1 LNQLSIAE
9 KKVLA
14 STIIKLIDPEE
25 LEKADENGFRED
37 LDGTINTVAD
47 LISSVT
53 SSLSSLYFN
62 HSVMQL
68 SFGHRQNT

>member
-1 LNQLSIAE
+1 LSIAE
-9 KKVLA
+9 KRVLEA
-14 STIIKLIDPEE
+14 STIIKLIDPEV
-25 LEKADENGFRED
+25 LEQADENNFRNS
-37 LDGTINTVAD
+37 LDINIVSE

-68 SFGHRQNT
+68 SFFSHR

>member
-9 KKVLA
+9 KKVLEA
-14 STIIKLIDPEE
+14 IIKLIDPEE
-25 LEKADENGFRED
+25 LEKADENGFR
-37 LDGTINTVAD
+37 GFRWHHHCSGSNF
-47 LISSVT
+47 ISD

-68 SFGHRQNT
+68 FGHRQNT

>member
-1 LNQLSIAE
+1 LSIAE
-9 KKVLA
+9 KKVLEA
-14 STIIKLIDPEE
+14 STIIKLIDPEV
-25 LEKADENGFRED
+25 LEQADENNFRNS
-37 LDGTINTVAD
+37 LDSTIYRSE

-68 SFGHRQNT
+68 SF